1 MIMKK
6 ILILFLLLVP
16 LFTNAQTWYRAIATS
31 SQQGNEQP
39 GDFEDCDMSVFR
51 KDHIV
56 KLFAEHGSFI
66 FRSVDGGFKTE
77 IDNDGNVS
85 QSSKCVDESGDYCE
99 LTFMYDKSNP
109 FILLLIQHK
118 NSTVCFIIVTDDV

>member
-1 MIMKK
+1 MKK

-16 LFTNAQTWYRAIATS
+16 LFTNAQTWYRAIAMS

-56 KLFAEHGSFI
+56 KLFAEHGSFS

-77 IDNDGNVS
+77 IDNDGNIS
-85 QSSKCVDESGDYCE
+85 QSSKCVDESGDFCE
-99 LTFMYDKSNP
+99 LTFMHDKSNP
-109 FILLLIQHK
+109 FILLLIQHEY
-118 NSTVCFIIVTDDV
+118 STVCFIIVPDDE